1 MFGQAAS
8 LGQAHLGDELGA
20 RLVSK
25 VERVCFN
32 KRVLSSVQIDSCEQ
46 YRSMVHNYSHLKQ
59 KVGWTNFLFNLFKGL
74 KKNQNVL
81 ILENNKEKKKNPSI
95 AKYSSSNVDIF

>member
-1 MFGQAAS
+1 M
-8 LGQAHLGDELGA
+8 
-20 RLVSK
+20 
-25 VERVCFN
+25 
-32 KRVLSSVQIDSCEQ
+32 
-46 YRSMVHNYSHLKQ
+46 KQ